1 MYGEE
6 RVFIIIHI
14 IWRYCFVRIC
24 GDENDN
30 YNMID
35 ILLSTY
41 NGEKY
46 VEELL
51 ESLNNQ
57 TYKDFNVIVR
67 DDGST
72 DRTLDIIKKY
82 RDTNSLP
89 IHILNDSLGNL
100 GSTLSFETL
109 MRNSKADYFM
119 FCDQDDYWCEQK
131 IEISLKRMY
140 ELESSSGESSLYC
153 IYGFIRGR

>member
-1 MYGEE
+1 
-6 RVFIIIHI
+6 
-14 IWRYCFVRIC
+14 
-24 GDENDN
+24 
-30 YNMID
+30 MID

-72 DRTLDIIKKY
+72 DRTWI
-82 RDTNSLP
+82 SLR
-89 IHILNDSLGNL
+89 S
-100 GSTLSFETL
+100 
-109 MRNSKADYFM
+109 
-119 FCDQDDYWCEQK
+119 
-131 IEISLKRMY
+131 IEIQIPYLYISLMIVWVIWALLFRSK
-140 ELESSSGESSLYC
+140 L
-153 IYGFIRGR
+153 

>member
-6 RVFIIIHI
+6 RAGFIIIHI

-100 GSTLSFETL
+100 GSTL
-109 MRNSKADYFM
+109 RSK
-119 FCDQDDYWCEQK
+119 
-131 IEISLKRMY
+131 L
-140 ELESSSGESSLYC
+140 
-153 IYGFIRGR
+153 

>member
-1 MYGEE
+1 
-6 RVFIIIHI
+6 
-14 IWRYCFVRIC
+14 
-24 GDENDN
+24 
-30 YNMID
+30 MID

-89 IHILNDSLGNL
+89 IHILNDSLVIWAL
-100 GSTLSFETL
+100 LF
-109 MRNSKADYFM
+109 RSK
-119 FCDQDDYWCEQK
+119 
-131 IEISLKRMY
+131 L
-140 ELESSSGESSLYC
+140 
-153 IYGFIRGR
+153 

>member
-1 MYGEE
+1 
-6 RVFIIIHI
+6 
-14 IWRYCFVRIC
+14 
-24 GDENDN
+24 
-30 YNMID
+30 MIE

-109 MRNSKADYFM
+109 MRNS
-119 FCDQDDYWCEQK
+119 
-131 IEISLKRMY
+131 
-140 ELESSSGESSLYC
+140 
-153 IYGFIRGR
+153 

>member
-1 MYGEE
+1 
-6 RVFIIIHI
+6 
-14 IWRYCFVRIC
+14 
-24 GDENDN
+24 
-30 YNMID
+30 MID

-89 IHILNDSLGNL
+89 IHILNDS
-100 GSTLSFETL
+100 
-109 MRNSKADYFM
+109 
-119 FCDQDDYWCEQK
+119 
-131 IEISLKRMY
+131 
-140 ELESSSGESSLYC
+140 
-153 IYGFIRGR
+153 